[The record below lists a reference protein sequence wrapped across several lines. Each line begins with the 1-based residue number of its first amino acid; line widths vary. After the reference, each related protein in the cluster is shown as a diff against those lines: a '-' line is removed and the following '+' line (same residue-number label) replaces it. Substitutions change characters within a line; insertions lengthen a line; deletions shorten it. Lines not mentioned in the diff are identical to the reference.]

1 MRGGFRLFFWGEK
14 LEQLNTLVHM
24 LFIIAGLLHNPISQ
38 EMHALTLVLNL
49 TNTFTYLS
57 TVSAKFGK

>member
-1 MRGGFRLFFWGEK
+1 MVSSAFFWGEK
-14 LEQLNTLVHM
+14 LEYLNTPVHM

-49 TNTFTYLS
+49 TNED
-57 TVSAKFGK
+57 GI